1 MARVKIGHVHAG
13 LGREVA
19 DDDLGRCPS
28 TGRDNNTR
36 YRQVRYDLLVRCSR
50 SAGREC
56 EHASPVR
63 RRSIQMA
70 PPKLRSAPRRA
81 SRRLPSSGT
90 RRRSTR
96 ASVGPAPWPARGRCR
111 SCTRSPRRVFPRQ
124 RSSRRLSTRWPMVTS
139 GARPATDGPGLVVS
153 ESPCASP
160 KSASMLSIDSL
171 ACGRIDSAS
180 AIRIKSLIAFCRNGS
195 TTTAINLICAAHAR
209 RHARPCGL
217 ASG

>member
-1 MARVKIGHVHAG
+1 MCTPVLVEKSPMTISVAVPARGATTPREIGRSATICWSAAH
-13 LGREVA
+13 
-19 DDDLGRCPS
+19 
-28 TGRDNNTR
+28 
-36 YRQVRYDLLVRCSR
+36 DLLVENVSMHRR
-50 SAGREC
+50 FAAAAYRWR
-56 EHASPVR
+56 PV
-63 RRSIQMA
+63 
-70 PPKLRSAPRRA
+70 RSAPRRA

-160 KSASMLSIDSL
+160 KSASMLFNRFAGVWKD
-171 ACGRIDSAS
+171 RI
-180 AIRIKSLIAFCRNGS
+180 
-195 TTTAINLICAAHAR
+195 
-209 RHARPCGL
+209 PQ
-217 ASG
+217 